1 MLNME
6 FERPQRMKMHLDI
19 SPLIDIV
26 FQLLLFFMLTSNF
39 MTQQGLKLN
48 LPQAATG
55 APQREKLPVLI
66 LIDRQK
72 RVFID
77 RKEVKLQELRLALTA
92 ELQSRRN
99 KTVVLKTDEA
109 VPMGL
114 AVRVMDLARQ
124 AKGEDLVVSTKQL
137 EKAAAQ

>member
-1 MLNME
+1 ME
-6 FERPQRMKMHLDI
+6 FERPQRIKMHLDI

-39 MTQQGLKLN
+39 MTDRGFKLN

-55 APQREKLPVLI
+55 AAQREKQPVVL
-66 LIDRQK
+66 LIDQQK
-72 RVFID
+72 RIYLD
-77 RKEVKLQELRLALTA
+77 HKEVQLKELTQTLTA
-92 ELQSRRN
+92 ELQSRQN
-99 KTVVLKTDEA
+99 KTVVLKADET

-124 AKGEDLVVSTKQL
+124 AKGEDLVVSTKQFDQA
-137 EKAAAQ
+137 EAR

>member
-1 MLNME
+1 ME
-6 FERPQRMKMHLDI
+6 FERPQRIKMHLDI

-39 MTQQGLKLN
+39 MTDRGFKLN

-55 APQREKLPVLI
+55 AAQREKQPVVL
-66 LIDRQK
+66 LIDQQK
-72 RVFID
+72 RIYLD
-77 RKEVKLQELRLALTA
+77 HKEVQLKELTQTLTA
-92 ELQSRRN
+92 KLQSRQN
-99 KTVVLKTDEA
+99 KTVVLKADET

-124 AKGEDLVVSTKQL
+124 AKGEDLVVSTKQFDQA
-137 EKAAAQ
+137 EAR

>member
-1 MLNME
+1 ME
-6 FERPQRMKMHLDI
+6 FDRPQRMKMHLDI

-39 MTQQGLKLN
+39 MTERGIKLN

-55 APQREKLPVLI
+55 APQRAKLPVVLS
-66 LIDRQK
+66 IDRQK

-77 RKEVKLQELRLALTA
+77 RKEVKLPELTTALTA
-92 ELQSRRN
+92 ELQSRQC
-99 KTVVLKTDEA
+99 KTVVLKADEA
-109 VPMGL
+109 VPVGL

-124 AKGEDLVVSTKQL
+124 AKGEELVVSTQQFG
-137 EKAAAQ
+137 KAP